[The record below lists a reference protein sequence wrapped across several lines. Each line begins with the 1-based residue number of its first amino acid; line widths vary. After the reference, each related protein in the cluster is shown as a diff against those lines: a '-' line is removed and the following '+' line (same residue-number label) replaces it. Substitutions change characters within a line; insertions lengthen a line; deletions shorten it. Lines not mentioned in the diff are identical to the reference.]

1 MKPSVSVCMATYN
14 GSDYIREQLD
24 SILPQLNDDDEIVIS
39 DDHSSDDTIERIK
52 ALGDPRI
59 KIFYNTGEQG
69 FTSNFENALKHATKP
84 IIFLSDLQSHLL
96 HGASGRRIRSGSPR
110 CRHRRREQKRF
121 TRLFLPCEACSS
133 NAHRQSCQIRI
144 FGMLHGFQT
153 QDSGSSSTVS
163 DESQML
169 SPR

>member
-1 MKPSVSVCMATYN
+1 MATYN

-84 IIFLSDLQSHLL
+84 IIFLSDQDDIWMPSKVTYCMERLVGGFDLVVHDAVIVDENKNVL
-96 HGASGRRIRSGSPR
+96 HDSFYRV
-110 CRHRRREQKRF
+110 RHVHRTLIGNLVKFGYLGCCMADARF
-121 TRLFLPCEACSS
+121 WK
-133 NAHRQSCQIRI
+133 
-144 FGMLHGFQT
+144 
-153 QDSGSSSTVS
+153 
-163 DESQML
+163 
-169 SPR
+169 

>member
-59 KIFYNTGEQG
+59 KISTTRRTGIHVE
-69 FTSNFENALKHATKP
+69 FRKCPETCH
-84 IIFLSDLQSHLL
+84 
-96 HGASGRRIRSGSPR
+96 
-110 CRHRRREQKRF
+110 
-121 TRLFLPCEACSS
+121 
-133 NAHRQSCQIRI
+133 
-144 FGMLHGFQT
+144 
-153 QDSGSSSTVS
+153 
-163 DESQML
+163 
-169 SPR
+169 